1 MLENA
6 HIRSA
11 RSALMRALA
20 GISPSS
26 VVNMRIMGRPNRFQ
40 CGKQIASKNGKRKFI
55 NPGAACRVLVVS

>member
-11 RSALMRALA
+11 SAALMRALA
-20 GISPSS
+20 GIIPSS
-26 VVNMRIMGRPNRFQ
+26 VANMRIIGRPDRFQ

-55 NPGAACRVLVVS
+55 DPGAACRVLVVS